1 MLTLPPMDPHPAQQA
16 VTHYSKACDMGCR
29 VIDQAGD
36 ACCWASPDQHKP
48 QPCLCE
54 LAGQAE
60 QAACHAAHLN
70 GAYQAERL
78 GGRYVY
84 FCPLGLTFW
93 ASPIV
98 RQSQVIGTLI
108 AGPVHLVDPDDL
120 GLDEIMARLPADAIS
135 RDRLAAQI
143 RAIPVVPGDRVNSL
157 SELLLLV
164 AAGLSDKTFD
174 QLEQNRKNGALEA
187 ELWQQIDFLKRYAYV
202 DQEQL
207 SYPLE
212 KEELLLEKIA
222 SGDKDAASQ
231 ILNEI
236 LGHIFFSSSGNLDTM
251 RARVVELVVLL
262 SRAAI
267 RGGADVEQ
275 IFGLNYT
282 YLGKIYAF
290 RTIDEIAFWLSGIM
304 ARFTDQVFNLSEIKH
319 ADVIYRACDYVRK
332 NYMNKLTLEET
343 AAFVYLSP
351 AYFSRIFKD
360 EMGLNFSTY
369 LNQYRV
375 EAARKRLLNDTASL
389 SEIAVAV
396 GFEGQSY
403 FSKVFKKMTGVTPGK
418 YRESRG
424 LARTPE
430 D

>member
-1 MLTLPPMDPHPAQQA
+1 MPTLPALDPFVAQSA
-16 VTHYSKACDMGCR
+16 VNHYSKACGVSCR
-29 VIDQAGD
+29 LIDPAGD
-36 ACCWASPDQHKP
+36 PCCWASPDQHIARLG
-48 QPCLCE
+48 LCE
-54 LAGQAE
+54 LAELADLSG
-60 QAACHAAHLN
+60 CRTAHLS

-84 FCPLGLTFW
+84 FCPLGLTYW
-93 ASPIV
+93 ASPIIL
-98 RQSQVIGTLI
+98 QGQVVGTLI
-108 AGPVHLVDPDDL
+108 GGPVHLVDPDDL
-120 GLDEIMARLPADAIS
+120 GFDDLMDRLPDQATD

-143 RAIPVVPGDRVNSL
+143 RAIPIIPGDRVNSL

-164 AAGLSDKTFD
+164 AAGLSDKTFE
-174 QLEQNRKNGALEA
+174 QLEHNRKAGALEA

-212 KEELLLEKIA
+212 KEDLLLEKIA

-267 RGGADVEQ
+267 RGGADIEQ

-304 ARFTDQVFNLSEIKH
+304 TRFTDQVFNLSEIKH

-332 NYMNKLTLEET
+332 HYMNKLTLEET
-343 AAFVYLSP
+343 AALVYLSP

-369 LNQYRV
+369 LNQYRI
-375 EAARKRLLNDTASL
+375 EAARKLLLNDTVSL
-389 SEIAVAV
+389 SDIATQV

-424 LARTPE
+424 LARPLSE
-430 D
+430 